1 VTLRRE
7 SRPAESRGDR
17 GAERLIDAPA
27 RTLHSPVLREAPAMY
42 VSLGGF
48 IQRRPWLTLIAS
60 LVFLTASLLVVLRG
74 GRLAGAGISGLESDR
89 AQSVVDA
96 IAGRTEETT
105 IAVVF
110 QSSELAP
117 TDVEFIAAMRRALAP
132 LRDDPRVASVTTPD
146 EAPPAMTSR
155 LQSRD
160 TRTSLAFVAMRGQL
174 EDGLS
179 AWPELRK
186 KIASDRLSITCTGK
200 IPFLA
205 DLAGVLEHDLVRA
218 ELISMPLALLVL
230 LLVFRTV
237 TAATLPVGV
246 GGLAV
251 LGGIAIVLG
260 LSHVVEV
267 SQYTVNICS
276 LIGFGVAIDYSLF
289 IVSRYREELAEG
301 ASLHHALLRAL
312 DTAGRAVTFSGLAV
326 ATGLMGLLFF
336 RGSYLAVMGI
346 GGAIVVA
353 LAVVFA
359 LTVLPALLVVLG
371 PRINRGK
378 LPGVSTLRKRGKF
391 WHGVAVAVMR
401 RPLAV
406 LVPTLVALLAL
417 AVPALHMRVAA
428 SDARMLPAGTEAR
441 RGYETLVRS
450 FPDLAATRVI
460 VAVRFPGGPV
470 LTPARVDAL
479 WDLSHRLAKLP
490 HVLRVESIVDPE
502 PKQGPFDDPD
512 AEQAAREEL
521 RDTLTNPSDIA
532 RPLVEQGAKLVVKD
546 DTTVLYVLSDAAP
559 ATEAADRLVEAIRTQ
574 RTVADGVIEVGGQ
587 AAYDVDATRFLLAR
601 APYAFAFVVG
611 ATFIV
616 VLVLLRSV
624 LLPFKAVF
632 MNALSISAS
641 FGALVWIFQDAHLF
655 VAEGRPLDPSLPVL
669 LFCIS
674 FGLSMDYEVLM
685 LVRMKELYDQTGD
698 NEEAVAVG
706 LERTAGLITS
716 AAAVMVSVFIAFAL
730 ARVAVLQATGVGMA
744 LAITLD
750 ATLVRALLVPATM
763 RLLGHLNWWA
773 PAWMRPSRRAHEHE
787 QHAE

>member
-1 VTLRRE
+1 
-7 SRPAESRGDR
+7 
-17 GAERLIDAPA
+17 
-27 RTLHSPVLREAPAMY
+27 MY

-96 IAGRTEETT
+96 IAGRSEETT

-117 TDVEFIAAMRRALAP
+117 TDVEFTAAMRRALAP

-160 TRTSLAFVAMRGQL
+160 TRTALAFVAMRGQL

-179 AWPELRK
+179 AWPELRR
-186 KIASDRLSITCTGK
+186 KILSDRLSITCTGK

-251 LGGIAIVLG
+251 LGGIAIVLA

-289 IVSRYREELAEG
+289 IVSRYREELAGG

-371 PRINRGK
+371 PRIDRGK
-378 LPGVSTLRKRGKF
+378 LPGVSTVRKQGKF

-401 RPLAV
+401 RPLTV

-460 VAVRFPGGPV
+460 VAVRFPGAPV

-479 WDLSHRLAKLP
+479 WDLSHRVAKLP
-490 HVLRVESIVDPE
+490 HVLRVESIVDSE
-502 PKQGPFDDPD
+502 SKSTRDRANAEAEADANADADAD
-512 AEQAAREEL
+512 AERAAREEL
-521 RDTLTNPSDIA
+521 RDTLTNPSEIA

-559 ATEAADRLVEAIRTQ
+559 ATEAADRLVEAIRAQ

-763 RLLGHLNWWA
+763 RLLGHFNWWA
-773 PAWMRPSRRAHEHE
+773 PAWMRPARRAHVHEHE